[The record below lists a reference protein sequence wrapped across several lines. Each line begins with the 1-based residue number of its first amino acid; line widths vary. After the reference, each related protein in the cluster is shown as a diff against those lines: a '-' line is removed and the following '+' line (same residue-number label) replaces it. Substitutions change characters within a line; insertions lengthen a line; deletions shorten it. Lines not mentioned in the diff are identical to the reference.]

1 MRSNRFAVLIHIIG
15 GHMFTYKGYTYSSHF
30 DEFSDTFYGKI
41 VGISDFVNFESDTVE
56 GLQEE
61 FIKAVDDYIETRKD
75 INKMI

>member
-1 MRSNRFAVLIHIIG
+1 
-15 GHMFTYKGYTYSSHF
+15 MFTYKGYTYSSHF
-30 DEFSDTFYGKI
+30 DEFSDIFYGKI
-41 VGISDFVNFESDTVE
+41 EGISDFVNFESDTAE

>member
-1 MRSNRFAVLIHIIG
+1 
-15 GHMFTYKGYTYSSHF
+15 MFTYKGYTYSSHF

>member
-1 MRSNRFAVLIHIIG
+1 
-15 GHMFTYKGYTYSSHF
+15 MFTYKGYTYSSHF
-30 DEFSDTFYGKI
+30 DEFSNTFYGKI
-41 VGISDFVNFESDTVE
+41 VGISDFVNFESDTAE

>member
-1 MRSNRFAVLIHIIG
+1 MRSNRLAALIHIIG
-15 GHMFTYKGYTYSSHF
+15 VHMFTYKGYTYSSHF

-56 GLQEE
+56 GLQGE